1 MSRKATNENREV
13 VPVKGAQL
21 SHSERVNLSSQKR
34 KHAVV
39 RRNFII
45 FIVFLLIAAVAGTAI
60 SAAFFKVNNI
70 VVKNSD
76 KNINISSYYT
86 KEQIIAASGIQTGK
100 NLITLNTSGIRSG
113 IEKALPY
120 IGSVRIDRKLP
131 DRVEIT
137 VTDTSAVYAIETAGG
152 YILLNENAKTLENPA
167 AAIPSGAALVTGVA
181 VKEAQVGSVCTF
193 TQQAKYE
200 KLTKLHE
207 LFAKYGVPAISK
219 INLESDTDIRF
230 VCENRITCILGSM
243 TSADSKI
250 RLAAKSI
257 AAENEKSYV
266 SDIVIDLSFEG
277 NAYVRPDRDK
287 SDIISVSE
295 PVTA

>member
-13 VPVKGAQL
+13 LPSEGTQL
-21 SHSERVNLSSQKR
+21 SHSERVKLSSQKR

-45 FIVFLLIAAVAGTAI
+45 FIIFVFIAAAAGTAI

-70 VVKNSD
+70 VIKNSD
-76 KNINISSYYT
+76 KNVNVSSHYT

-100 NLITLNTSGIRSG
+100 NLITLNTSGIRAG
-113 IEKALPY
+113 IETALPY

-137 VTDTSAVYAIETAGG
+137 VTDTSAAYAVETADG
-152 YILLNENAKTLENPA
+152 YVLLNENAKTLENPSSS
-167 AAIPSGAALVTGVA
+167 IPSGAALVTGLS
-181 VKEAQVGSVCTF
+181 VKDAQSGSDCSF
-193 TQQAKYE
+193 NEQSKYE
-200 KLTKLHE
+200 KLTRLHD
-207 LFAKYGVPAISK
+207 LFKKYGVTEVTK

-243 TSADSKI
+243 TSADEKV

-257 AAENEKSYV
+257 AAENEKSYI
-266 SDIVIDLSFEG
+266 SDILIDLSFEG

-287 SDIISVSE
+287 SDILSTSE

>member
-1 MSRKATNENREV
+1 MSRRSTNENRETL
-13 VPVKGAQL
+13 PENSAQL
-21 SHSERVNLSSQKR
+21 SHSERVKLSSQKR
-34 KHAVV
+34 KYAVL

-45 FIVFLLIAAVAGTAI
+45 FLVFLFIAAAAGTAI

-113 IEKALPY
+113 IEKVLPY

-137 VTDTSAVYAIETAGG
+137 VTDTSAAYAIETAGG
-152 YILLNENAKTLENPA
+152 YILLNANAKTLENPA
-167 AAIPSGAALVTGVA
+167 SSIPSGAALVTGVS
-181 VKEAQVGSVCTF
+181 VKEAQVGSTCVF

-200 KLTKLHE
+200 KLTKLHG
-207 LFAKYGVPAISK
+207 LFSKYGVPQITK

-230 VCENRITCILGSM
+230 VCENRITCVLGSM
-243 TSADSKI
+243 TSADDKI

-277 NAYVRPDRDK
+277 NAYVRPDREK
-287 SDIISVSE
+287 SDIIGTSE